1 MSRLSPSSIALLS
14 GATLIFLGSLYVAF
28 RENPS
33 PDMPAVSKNA
43 DDAGTTVLP
52 DGFLSGA
59 EPTRPSLDLTL
70 DHAALEP
77 SGPLSPGD
85 MAEPRAGVS
94 DSSGFPASSVRI
106 DLAPQRFSDDEI
118 VVRPYVGAGVDLDG
132 AGAEGGFL
140 GADRLTADLKGKA
153 EIGTK
158 VTITK
163 ALEMTLG
170 YEIQDT
176 LGSTGGATSGLN
188 HGAEERVQG
197 GLSLKF

>member
-14 GATLIFLGSLYVAF
+14 GATLILVGSLYVAF
-28 RENPS
+28 RGDPS
-33 PDMPAVSKNA
+33 PDMPAVSNNG
-43 DDAGTTVLP
+43 DDAGMTALP

-59 EPTRPSLDLTL
+59 ELARPPLDLTL

-77 SGPLSPGD
+77 SGPLSPGEI
-85 MAEPRAGVS
+85 AEPRAGAS
-94 DSSGFPASSVRI
+94 NRNDFLASSVRI

-118 VVRPYVGAGVDLDG
+118 VVRPYVGAGVDIDG
-132 AGAEGGFL
+132 AGEEGGFL
-140 GADRLTADLKGKA
+140 GTDSLTADLKGKA

-176 LGSTGGATSGLN
+176 LGSTGGASSGLN
-188 HGAEERVQG
+188 HGAEERVHG